1 MRIRKEESPP
11 ASLSGRF
18 GPFAVALFAVT
29 AMLLNQ
35 SVVHRRE
42 NTADSHLFAYYG
54 WLVADGAR
62 PYLDTWDN
70 KPPGIWWANALAFRM
85 LGDSAGV
92 ETAVG
97 AAALLAGLIA
107 AAGIL
112 ATLWCGTFLAVA
124 LPLATA
130 LLTHLAFECGA
141 DRTETLV
148 NAAELLG
155 VFAYFRWL
163 ASQRRAWLVTAGLLL
178 GVAPWCKQ
186 SGLGAIVACGL
197 HLLFAVR
204 SGRIASLATLVVGLC
219 LPTLVFAAILA
230 RQGALGEAW
239 YAVVQ
244 FNRLYFD
251 IGDAGWH
258 GFRITAD
265 SIGPHLSPLL
275 WYFLLA
281 GVAAAAGI
289 VRVGCAARRRAENRE
304 THLAAKSPSSAA
316 ADSRNSRT
324 DTRFRGATALFAVWL
339 LVNLFLVAIG
349 VGRLAYHL
357 MVILPP
363 LALLAVQGLAVVVG
377 IARRDE
383 GATNFAARLVCSP
396 RSTAVATLG
405 LAIAVSAAADSV
417 REGLRFSAGSPPRN
431 GASIAGGSWIEAA
444 SFVPHGFA
452 AQAGLIQRLAGPNDT
467 IYVWGWSP
475 GSYRYA
481 YRRSASRFATIEK
494 VGQLRGRARFL
505 LDEVTATLR
514 RNPPAVFLISPNDVD
529 GLLQPPRDEFAEW
542 FESTYDR
549 VELVNG
555 MWIMQLGR
563 SSPDN

>member
-1 MRIRKEESPP
+1 MRFSKEENPP

-18 GPFAVALFAVT
+18 GPFAVALFAVA

-54 WLVADGAR
+54 WLIADGAR

-85 LGDSAGV
+85 LGDSRSV

-97 AAALLAGLIA
+97 GAALLAGLMA

-204 SGRIASLATLVVGLC
+204 SGRIASFATLVVGLC
-219 LPTLVFAAILA
+219 LPTFVFAAILA

-251 IGDAGWH
+251 IDDAGWH
-258 GFRITAD
+258 GLRITAD
-265 SIGPHLSPLL
+265 SIGPHLSPVS
-275 WYFLLA
+275 WYFLLGA
-281 GVAAAAGI
+281 VAVTASI
-289 VRVGCAARRRAENRE
+289 VRVGWAATRGRNYRE
-304 THLAAKSPSSAA
+304 TPLDAGIGSPGPGHS
-316 ADSRNSRT
+316 DSTRT
-324 DTRFRGATALFAVWL
+324 NTRFRGATALFAVWL
-339 LVNLFLVAIG
+339 LVDLLLVAIG

-383 GATNFAARLVCSP
+383 GATNFTARLVRSP
-396 RSTAVATLG
+396 RSTTAATIG
-405 LAIAVSAAADSV
+405 LAIAASAFADSI
-417 REGLRFSAGSPPRN
+417 REGARFAAGSPLRD
-431 GASIAGGSWIEAA
+431 GATFSGSAWIQAA
-444 SFVPHGFA
+444 AQVPVGFA
-452 AQAGLIQRLAGPNDT
+452 EQAALIQRLASPADT

-481 YRRSASRFATIEK
+481 YRRCPSRFATIEK
-494 VGQLRGRARFL
+494 VGQLRGRARFI
-505 LDEVTATLR
+505 LDEVAATLR
-514 RNPPAVFLISPNDVD
+514 RNPPAVFLISPNDLD
-529 GLLQPPRDEFAEW
+529 GLLPAPRDEFAEW
-542 FESTYDR
+542 FDSEYER
-549 VELVNG
+549 VELING
-555 MWIMQLGR
+555 MWIMKR
-563 SSPDN
+563 DRVSPDH